1 MGAKIF
7 NVYSKLCGGDEKHKP
22 VQGKQ
27 RRCVCM
33 LMYLWT
39 VKRFLLRSKVLMSQ
53 KSIFG
58 VLAFLRRLSSPI
70 DTAAKHAFFRA
81 RIARKVKK
89 QVQTIIEKS
98 RLLKPIK

>member
-1 MGAKIF
+1 MGAKIY
-7 NVYSKLCGGDEKHKP
+7 NVHSKLCGGDEKHKP
-22 VQGKQ
+22 VQEKQ

-58 VLAFLRRLSSPI
+58 IFKFGS
-70 DTAAKHAFFRA
+70 HY
-81 RIARKVKK
+81 
-89 QVQTIIEKS
+89 
-98 RLLKPIK
+98 LKEHHEIPLDMENQ